1 MWPFKHIDTDKV
13 CNSTF
18 LQRWCEKSNSH
29 HHHYDHAKVNDV
41 TYQSRSSSR
50 PCDFRKIAVFC
61 PQHRHMPED
70 IIRWTNHRA
79 LWVHEGCLLNLF
91 HNLQHQCP
99 HPYTIRALL
108 HPAPVLVRPNCFTSF
123 CAHITRNIASDT
135 VQPYCRWGLHD
146 LTLPKAGLKHCCFNF
161 VQYGSEW
168 RE

>member
-29 HHHYDHAKVNDV
+29 HHHYDHAKVNDI

-79 LWVHEGCLLNLF
+79 LWLF
-91 HNLQHQCP
+91 AQFVSQFATSMSSSIYYKSFAASSSSSGQTKLFYFILCP
-99 HPYTIRALL
+99 HNTQ
-108 HPAPVLVRPNCFTSF
+108 HCF
-123 CAHITRNIASDT
+123 
-135 VQPYCRWGLHD
+135 
-146 LTLPKAGLKHCCFNF
+146 
-161 VQYGSEW
+161 
-168 RE
+168 